1 MLNYKEKRTLLILSI
16 ISVAL
21 SLIAC
26 IPFGLA
32 KISQFELV
40 VKYIVLPLVIAVI
53 SIVCYSIKYRN
64 YRPAYRFPTVSGYL
78 PVLSYS
84 VALAINTL
92 VVLLRSNQVF
102 TLNQWA
108 GLVVILSFYVIG
120 SIALIHLFLEKIV
133 VFTKNEIM
141 VIDSLFIAVLAI
153 DAIIFGVIANKFVGL
168 SEPFANASSV
178 FIVVPFVIA
187 AAWGIFHIYHIVRL
201 FKSDAELVLENK
213 ADVLAKYYK
222 AHADFY
228 SEAQGV
234 ILNALHD
241 FTGEKLEDLNGEQEE
256 SVEEEL
262 VQEEVLEV
270 EETQENACEVENLNE
285 IVAQLEE
292 EAEEEQQEVEVEK
305 EVVVVKDEA
314 DAKRIAELEE
324 ALEKLHAEK
333 NELHETHSEHLEN
346 AKNEAENAKA
356 EAEALKAAEAARLA
370 EEVAEAERKAKVAA
384 ERAEAVAKA
393 KKAIKPSFQKL
404 VSYAS
409 ELEKDGS
416 VVVVGNDKEN
426 QYKFYYNKK
435 LFLMLVD
442 SNIDYRLTFLCER
455 ETAIDLIINHP
466 GVVVKAK
473 SPKGSN
479 WYKLTNKGAFEEK
492 ELKQVIKE
500 SLKTYKKME
509 AEAAAEKERI
519 KAEKAAAKKAE
530 KAAAKAA
537 QK

>member
-393 KKAIKPSFQKL
+393 KKAIKPSFQ
-404 VSYAS
+404 
-409 ELEKDGS
+409 
-416 VVVVGNDKEN
+416 N
-426 QYKFYYNKK
+426 
-435 LFLMLVD
+435 LFLMQA
-442 SNIDYRLTFLCER
+442 N
-455 ETAIDLIINHP
+455 
-466 GVVVKAK
+466 
-473 SPKGSN
+473 
-479 WYKLTNKGAFEEK
+479 
-492 ELKQVIKE
+492 
-500 SLKTYKKME
+500 
-509 AEAAAEKERI
+509 
-519 KAEKAAAKKAE
+519 
-530 KAAAKAA
+530 
-537 QK
+537 